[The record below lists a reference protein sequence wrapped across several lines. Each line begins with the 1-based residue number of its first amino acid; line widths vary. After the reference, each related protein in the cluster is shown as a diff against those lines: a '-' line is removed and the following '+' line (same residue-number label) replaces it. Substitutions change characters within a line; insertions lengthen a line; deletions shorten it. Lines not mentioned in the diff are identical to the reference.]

1 MTIIC
6 PSCEASYQIAPDKLG
21 GGRKVRCAR
30 CRTEWFA
37 VAVAETDAGSLEP
50 GTIEPIFGL
59 DDAVAIDAVEDEA
72 SPTPTPVRKP
82 PARKRSPLAWFSRR
96 PAAPRSSGL
105 PKSHR
110 ASRLKEIRP
119 VAIVAAL
126 GAVIIGLLIDQRVTV
141 VRAAPSLAHLYDFV
155 GLPVNVRGLSI
166 ADLRSVERIE
176 EGVPLLLATG
186 VVTNVSDDVIETP
199 RIRLAI
205 TGERD
210 RELYAWTT
218 VASRTRLA
226 PGESAP
232 FRARLASPPAEGHAL
247 TVRFVAPADLARA
260 GR

>member
-6 PSCEASYQIAPDKLG
+6 PFCEASYQIAPEALG
-21 GGRKVRCAR
+21 AGRKVRCAR

-37 VAVAETDAGSLEP
+37 ENVVEIDAGLGLVSLEP
-50 GTIEPIFGL
+50 DTLEPIHGL
-59 DDAVAIDAVEDEA
+59 DDAVPIDAVEPGAPE
-72 SPTPTPVRKP
+72 
-82 PARKRSPLAWFSRR
+82 
-96 PAAPRSSGL
+96 PAAPLRKASPIERFSRL
-105 PKSHR
+105 SRAPKR
-110 ASRLKEIRP
+110 RPSRLKEIRP

-126 GAVIIGLLIDQRVTV
+126 GVVLIGLLIDQRVTV
-141 VRAAPSLAHLYDFV
+141 VRAAPSLAALFDFV
-155 GLPVNVRGLSI
+155 GLPVNVRGLAI

-176 EGVPLLLATG
+176 EGVPLLLASG
-186 VVTNVSDDVIETP
+186 VVTNVSEDAIETP

-218 VASRTRLA
+218 VASRARLA

-232 FRARLASPPAEGHAL
+232 FRARLASPPAEGRAL

>member
-6 PSCEASYQIAPDKLG
+6 PSCEASYQIAPDTLG

-37 VAVAETDAGSLEP
+37 EAVAEADAGSLEP
-50 GTIEPIFGL
+50 GTLEPIFGL
-59 DDAVAIDAVEDEA
+59 DDAVAIDAVDEQA
-72 SPTPTPVRKP
+72 LEGAPRPAAARRP
-82 PARKRSPLAWFSRR
+82 PARKFSPRAWFARQPRAVRRRR
-96 PAAPRSSGL
+96 P
-105 PKSHR
+105 
-110 ASRLKEIRP
+110 SRFRDVRP

-155 GLPVNVRGLSI
+155 GLPVNVRGLAI

-226 PGESAP
+226 PGESSP

>member
-6 PSCEASYQIAPDKLG
+6 PFCEASYQIAPETLG
-21 GGRKVRCAR
+21 AGRKVRCAR

-37 VAVAETDAGSLEP
+37 ENVVEADAGLGLVSLEP
-50 GTIEPIFGL
+50 DTLEPIHGL
-59 DDAVAIDAVEDEA
+59 DDAVPIDAVEPGAPELAAPLRKA
-72 SPTPTPVRKP
+72 SPIG
-82 PARKRSPLAWFSRR
+82 LFSRLSLAPKRRR
-96 PAAPRSSGL
+96 P
-105 PKSHR
+105 
-110 ASRLKEIRP
+110 SRLKEIRP

-126 GAVIIGLLIDQRVTV
+126 GVVLIGLLIDQRVTV
-141 VRAAPSLAHLYDFV
+141 VRAAPSLAALFDFV
-155 GLPVNVRGLSI
+155 GLPVNVRGLAI

-176 EGVPLLLATG
+176 EGVPLLLASG
-186 VVTNVSDDVIETP
+186 VVTNVSGDVIETP

-218 VASRTRLA
+218 VASRARLA

-232 FRARLASPPAEGHAL
+232 FRARLASPPAEGRAL